1 MLVGEVDVYL
11 SHDLYN
17 NNKSFLQSINKTG
30 EVRIDSNALSY
41 IRSQLSDP
49 TYTISKIYGFRA
61 GKGFHSL
68 DVKFKDFVLPEF
80 KNEIKLKD
88 ESSPDSQNFFLKFPL
103 L

>member
-17 NNKSFLQSINKTG
+17 HNKSFLKSINETD

-41 IRSQLSDP
+41 IRRQLSDP
-49 TYTISKIYGFRA
+49 TYTISKIYDFRA

-68 DVKFKDFVLPEF
+68 DVKFKDFVLSKF

-88 ESSPDSQNFFLKFPL
+88 KSSPDSQNFFLKFPL